1 MASLQIIADQLG
13 KRYRHSWIFKDFSH
27 VFTAPDVYGISGPN
41 GSGKS
46 TLLQVLTGFVPP
58 TRGTL
63 RVEHSHAPG
72 MSLELHAR
80 LTYAAP
86 FADVYEYLTLRELL
100 GLHLRFRPLYQG
112 LKGEDLLRIAYLE
125 GHEEKLV
132 KTFSSGMK
140 QRLKL
145 ALAIL
150 TQSEVLVLD
159 EPVTNL
165 DNTAKA
171 WYRELIREFNMDR
184 LILIASNETADFEN
198 ARALIYLPDFAPR
211 RPL

>member
-1 MASLQIIADQLG
+1 MASLQIIAHQLG
-13 KRYRHSWIFKDFSH
+13 KRYRHSWIFRDFSH
-27 VFTAPDVYGISGPN
+27 EFRAPEVYGISGPN

-58 TRGTL
+58 TRGKL
-63 RVEHSHAPG
+63 KCEDSHAPG
-72 MSLELHAR
+72 IPVELHPR
-80 LTYAAP
+80 LAYAAP
-86 FADVYEYLTLRELL
+86 YAEVYEYLTLRELL
-100 GLHLRFRPLYQG
+100 GLHLRFRPLYRG
-112 LKGEDLLRIAYLE
+112 LTGEDFLRIAYLE

-150 TQSEVLVLD
+150 TQSEALVLD

-165 DNTAKA
+165 DSTAKE

-184 LILIASNETADFEN
+184 LILIASNETSDFEG
-198 ARALIYLPDFAPR
+198 AGTLIHLPDFAPR
-211 RPL
+211 LTL